1 MSSPF
6 KLASR
11 LTAVAAVAATPLLAF
26 SLSCANGSSAA
37 QSSQAAAIPVS
48 MEERA
53 SYAIGFNLGRTL
65 HNDMI
70 PAVVDQ
76 LVQGVRDGFAA
87 AEPKCAEE
95 DMDKALDELR
105 QQAQA
110 AAQTRQAE
118 SGAKNRADGEA
129 FLASNKGRPGVVT
142 LPSGLQYEVITTG
155 TGPKPKA
162 TDQVKVH
169 YHGTT
174 IDGQVFDSSVDRGE
188 PVVFPLNR
196 VIAGWTEGVQLMPVG
211 SKWKLFVPSALGYG
225 SSAPPGAKFG
235 PDSVLVFE
243 VELLGIEPPR

>member
-1 MSSPF
+1 MSSTTQ
-6 KLASR
+6 LASR
-11 LTAVAAVAATPLLAF
+11 LIAVAAAPLLAF
-26 SLSCANGSSAA
+26 SFACADGSSAS
-37 QSSQAAAIPVS
+37 QSSQTGAVPVS

-65 HNDMI
+65 HNDQI
-70 PAVVDQ
+70 PAIVDQ

-87 AEPKCAEE
+87 AEPKCSEE
-95 DMDKALDELR
+95 DMDKALEALR

-110 AAQTRQAE
+110 AMQARQAE

-162 TDQVKVH
+162 EDVVRVH
-169 YHGTT
+169 YQGTT
-174 IDGQVFDSSVDRGE
+174 IDGQVFDSSIERGQ
-188 PVVFPLNR
+188 PAVFPLNR
-196 VIAGWTEGVQLMPVG
+196 VIGGWTEGLQLMPVG
-211 SKWKLFVPSALGYG
+211 SKWKLFVPSALAYG

-235 PDSVLVFE
+235 PDSVLIFE
-243 VELLGIEPPR
+243 VELLGIEAK